1 MAEKSTKSTK
11 APAKDMSLE
20 QQVAAKR
27 QELLTT
33 KSSLYDGTLQN
44 PHAIKAIK
52 KDLAR
57 LLTKINKKEIK

>member
-1 MAEKSTKSTK
+1 MAEKSTKT
-11 APAKDMSLE
+11 PAKAMSLE

>member
-11 APAKDMSLE
+11 APAKDMSPE

-27 QELLTT
+27 QELLTA

>member
-27 QELLTT
+27 QELLTA